1 MTLLAHLLER
11 NRRWSDEVKKNDP
24 TFFSQLAN
32 QQTPEYFWIGCS
44 DSRVPANQIT
54 GLKPGEV
61 FVHRNVANVVPH
73 ADLNCLSVLQY
84 AVDVLKVKHIIV
96 CGHYGCGGVQ
106 AALSG
111 QKFGLIDN
119 WLRNIKDIYRQHHSK
134 IDSIVDTDKTL
145 ERIKR
150 VNRLCE
156 LNVIEQVN
164 NVCHTTIVQD
174 AWERG
179 QELTVHGWI
188 YSVSN
193 GLIKDLNVSTAGKDQ
208 ISQIYRVEHELETS
222 AVNDSPN

>member
-1 MTLLAHLLER
+1 MSHLASLLER
-11 NRRWSDEVKKNDP
+11 NRQWSEQVRQSDP
-24 TFFSQLAN
+24 LFFSQLAE
-32 QQTPEYFWIGCS
+32 QQTPEYLWIGCS

-73 ADLNCLSVLQY
+73 ADLNCLSVVQY

-96 CGHYGCGGVQ
+96 CGHYGCGGVK
-106 AALSG
+106 AALSN

-119 WLRNIKDIYRQHHSK
+119 WLRHIKDIYRQHRPK
-134 IDSIVDTDKTL
+134 IDSIVEEDKVA
-145 ERIKR
+145 ENNKR

-188 YSVSN
+188 YSVRN
-193 GLIKDLNVSTAGKDQ
+193 GLLKDLNVSTGSKDQ
-208 ISQIYRVEHELETS
+208 ISLIYRVESEL
-222 AVNDSPN
+222 DSNPAEDTPN